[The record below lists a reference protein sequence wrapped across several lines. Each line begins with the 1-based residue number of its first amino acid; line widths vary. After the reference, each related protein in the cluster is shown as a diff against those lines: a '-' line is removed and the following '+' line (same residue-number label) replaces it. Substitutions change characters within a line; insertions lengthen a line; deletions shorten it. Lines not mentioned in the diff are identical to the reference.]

1 MYIEACKRLPG
12 MCISLESTKHLQRVI
27 RRNRGVR
34 REKTKR
40 WTECNIQR
48 GMQAIEIPPSEGIP
62 GWLLFYRKL
71 PGESV
76 IVDEDVLMMIYNI

>member
-1 MYIEACKRLPG
+1 
-12 MCISLESTKHLQRVI
+12 
-27 RRNRGVR
+27 
-34 REKTKR
+34 
-40 WTECNIQR
+40 
-48 GMQAIEIPPSEGIP
+48 MQAIEIPSSEGIP